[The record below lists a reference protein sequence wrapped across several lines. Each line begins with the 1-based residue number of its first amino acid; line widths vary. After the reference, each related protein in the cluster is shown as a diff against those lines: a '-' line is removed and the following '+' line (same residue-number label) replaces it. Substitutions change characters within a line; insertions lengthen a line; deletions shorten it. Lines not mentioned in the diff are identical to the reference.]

1 MIRFSSVFLTVMLT
15 LGCSEKPPEPV
26 QSPVILPVETLTQA
40 SRNIA
45 SSWDTAGST
54 DARPALVYWAD
65 NRPTLIL
72 TCRDISIHIQ
82 VRGLE
87 PEQAW
92 PQPTLEVRFGDT
104 VRSKVPD
111 VRNIGNQVA
120 FETSFAIAD
129 AVLDRISEGSAIV
142 VSFNNQSA
150 TFPAPSAEDRRL
162 FSQRCAHLVPAGMRG
177 AAAT

>member
-1 MIRFSSVFLTVMLT
+1 MIRFSAVFLTVMLT
-15 LGCSEKPPEPV
+15 FGCREKPPEPV
-26 QSPVILPVETLTQA
+26 RSAVILPVETLTHT

-54 DARPALVYWAD
+54 DARPTLIYWAD
-65 NRPTLIL
+65 SRPTLIL
-72 TCRDISIHIQ
+72 TCQYISTHVQ

-92 PQPTLEVRFGDT
+92 PQPTLEIRFGDT

-120 FETSFAIAD
+120 FETSFGIAD

-142 VSFNNQSA
+142 VSFNNQTA
-150 TFPAPSAEDRRL
+150 TFPVPPAEDRRL
-162 FSQRCAHLVPAGMRG
+162 FSQRCARLVPAGMRG